1 MTQANFLP
9 SLAPAR
15 VRSESRVVPCGWWRL
30 LSSRQ
35 LSLPPQHARLLRLLP
50 PISRLHRSQ
59 RLARCIGREDAA
71 VFLQP
76 RASHRPPPALPSSP
90 GVVAVVAVVGGTVL
104 HQPSTLRLK
113 TLQACRVP
121 PVTPR
126 VFWRQPPARLRPVTC
141 HVGLAAMAHR
151 VWFFVDDLWP
161 LGGHVSRHPNT
172 NLLHCCCSR
181 YLFFEITCCCCFL
194 YKMFRKILLFEFSNV
209 IEVYELRRWN
219 GVMFVI

>member
-1 MTQANFLP
+1 MTQANILP

-113 TLQACRVP
+113 TLQALRSHARQVPRAACRLSP
-121 PVTPR
+121 RASFDANHPR
-126 VFWRQPPARLRPVTC
+126 VFGLSRVTW
-141 HVGLAAMAHR
+141 G
-151 VWFFVDDLWP
+151 
-161 LGGHVSRHPNT
+161 
-172 NLLHCCCSR
+172 
-181 YLFFEITCCCCFL
+181 
-194 YKMFRKILLFEFSNV
+194 
-209 IEVYELRRWN
+209 
-219 GVMFVI
+219 